1 MSKHL
6 RVKVGYSAESDKDI
20 ATEAVAVVDG
30 LTGNVALPNPPVDPA
45 VLKAAVEAYASA
57 IATAI
62 DWGKKAIVARNKQR
76 EVVVK
81 MLRHLGHWV
90 EANCKDDLS
99 ILKSSGF
106 QPVSTVRVPA
116 QPLQGPPSISKVD
129 NGPISGQLLVK
140 VIRLPKALSYIL
152 RHAAVGADGKPA
164 SWTEL
169 PPFSNTRSVPVNGLT
184 PGTIYAFR
192 VRALGRLGYTD
203 WSGSVTRMSM

>member
-6 RVKVGYSAESDKDI
+6 RVKVSYSGESDKDV
-20 ATEAVAVVDG
+20 AAEAVAVVDG
-30 LTGNVALPNPPVDPA
+30 LTGNAAFPKPPVDPA
-45 VLKAAVEAYASA
+45 DLKAAVEAYASA

-62 DWGKKAIVARNKQR
+62 DGGKKAIVARDKQR

-81 MLRHLGHWV
+81 MLRQLGHWV

-106 QPVSTVRVPA
+106 QPASMVRTPP
-116 QPLQGPPSISKVD
+116 QPLQGPPSIGKVD
-129 NGPISGQLLVK
+129 NGPNSGQLLVK
-140 VIRLPKALSYIL
+140 VIPLPRALSYTL
-152 RHAAVGADGKPA
+152 RYAALGADGKTA

-169 PPFSNTRSVPVNGLT
+169 APFSNTRSVPVNGLT
-184 PGTIYAFR
+184 PGTTYVFQ

>member
-6 RVKVGYSAESDKDI
+6 RVKVSYSGESDKDV
-20 ATEAVAVVDG
+20 AAEAVAVVDG
-30 LTGNVALPNPPVDPA
+30 LTGNVAFPNPPVDPA
-45 VLKAAVEAYASA
+45 VLKVAVEAYASA

-62 DWGKKAIVARNKQR
+62 DGGKKAIVARNKQR

-106 QPVSTVRVPA
+106 QPASMVRTPP
-116 QPLQGPPSISKVD
+116 QPLQGPPSIGKVD
-129 NGPISGQLLVK
+129 NGPNSGQLLVK
-140 VIRLPKALSYIL
+140 VIPLPKALSYIL
-152 RHAAVGADGKPA
+152 RHAAVGADGKTAP
-164 SWTEL
+164 WTEL
-169 PPFSNTRSVPVNGLT
+169 PPFSNTRSVLVNGLT
-184 PGTIYAFR
+184 PGTTYVFQ

-203 WSGSVTRMSM
+203 WSGTVTRMST